1 MSTIPSLDAVCERAL
16 RLPCSPTLLP
26 RLVSVLEDVNAS
38 SQDIETIIRMDTAL
52 AGSTLRLA
60 NSAFFS
66 GGGQKIDSLSEA
78 IMRLGS
84 REIFRLAALS
94 LAGRWMAQPV
104 EGFKWEPGDF
114 TRRSLVSAVAA
125 EFLAQQSGK
134 ADPAVAYTAALIHE
148 IGKLAIAYSCS
159 EFLPTVR
166 AKCEAESLP
175 WNKAEKIVL
184 GYDYTQ
190 VGADL
195 LRRWNFPP
203 TLVGVAETQPPNAD
217 MPEDVLALAVHVHAG
232 KFLSAAL
239 GAGAAE
245 DGFLFE
251 FNSDLLVSWG
261 FTPEVLESA
270 LPDVLDRATKILGEK
285 LLRGALTF

>member
-1 MSTIPSLDAVCERAL
+1 MPPIPTLDQVCERAL
-16 RLPCSPTLLP
+16 RLPCSPTLIP

-60 NSAFFS
+60 NSAFF
-66 GGGQKIDSLSEA
+66 GGGNQRVESLKVA

-84 REIFRLAALS
+84 REIYRLAALS

-114 TRRSLVSAVAA
+114 CRRSLVSAVAA
-125 EFLAQQSGK
+125 EYLAQQSGR

-159 EFLPTVR
+159 EYLGAIRT
-166 AKCEAESLP
+166 KCVTESLS
-175 WNKAEKIVL
+175 WNQAEKTIL
-184 GYDYTQ
+184 GYNYPM
-190 VGADL
+190 VGAEL

-203 TLVGVAETQPPNAD
+203 SLVAIAQFQPPTPD
-217 MPEDVLALAVHVHAG
+217 MPQESLGLAVHVHAG
-232 KFLSAAL
+232 QFLGVSL

-251 FNSDLLVSWG
+251 FNSNILLEWG
-261 FTPEVLESA
+261 FTPDVLEAAMPEVLG
-270 LPDVLDRATKILGEK
+270 RATKLLGEK